1 MKLSEICTAF
11 PSNNWNCP
19 HPAQALP
26 FQVRAKLRTLFGGLF
41 SSTDR
46 ARRRAPTR
54 TGIATRPFEAGDPF
68 SALSMPHLIKK
79 GEWETRV
86 DSAPGR
92 QRATIIFHGYEK
104 LLYSSPQSLVNK
116 AQLALGVA
124 AIIEAAHDSLA
135 QPCELIFI
143 SENNLPHAIAVHA
156 PKLRRAQYTYII
168 TDLLFDESG
177 IFNSGEKLLAALT
190 NGGIKHPVVAVVR
203 DVYETT
209 QTNPLE
215 KLSVELLPYKNSTN
229 NSLNSLYSGPF
240 YINNLREQ
248 FSHLSKTIE
257 SARGTAL
264 LIDSNSNLVTLV
276 EQFTQLL
283 AARKN

>member
-26 FQVRAKLRTLFGGLF
+26 FQVRAKLRALFGGLF

-92 QRATIIFHGYEK
+92 QRATILFHGYEK
-104 LLYSSPQSLVNK
+104 LLYSSPHSSINK
-116 AQLALGVA
+116 SQLALGVA

-143 SENNLPHAIAVHA
+143 SDSNLPQAISVHA
-156 PKLRRAQYTYII
+156 PKLRRAQFTYII

-177 IFNSGEKLLAALT
+177 IFNSGEHLMAALN
-190 NGGIKHPVVAVVR
+190 NGGIKNPVVAVVR
-203 DVYETT
+203 DAYETP
-209 QTNPLE
+209 QANPLE
-215 KLSVELLPYKNSTN
+215 KLSVELLPYKKTTSNTLS
-229 NSLNSLYSGPF
+229 SLYSGPF
-240 YINNLREQ
+240 YLNNLREQ
-248 FSHLSKTIE
+248 FAHLRETIKTT
-257 SARGTAL
+257 RGTAL
-264 LIDSNSNLVTLV
+264 LIDTDSELDTLV
-276 EQFTQLL
+276 EQLTQLL
-283 AARKN
+283 AARKE